1 MTTHRSVTASTMKY
15 GSMAELLDAARN
27 RRTMMM
33 VMTLPNTPRSTATRR
48 RIVLAQTICF
58 VNGKED
64 MSKLTGDVGSMVMF
78 GTALV
83 MTDEILLLFSMITGN
98 KLCCNTYPASV
109 SSSKIVLE
117 NLIKGTVGFAVS

>member
-1 MTTHRSVTASTMKY
+1 MVTTHRSVTASTMKY

-27 RRTMMM
+27 RLTMMM

-64 MSKLTGDVGSMVMF
+64 MSMLAAGDVEYVAVF
-78 GTALV
+78 
-83 MTDEILLLFSMITGN
+83 TDIALLFSII
-98 KLCCNTYPASV
+98 ARA
-109 SSSKIVLE
+109 VL
-117 NLIKGTVGFAVS
+117 